1 MDGLIVSMLGEDFS
15 TLASVSVSAYT
26 DYADYSSDST
36 LVYEEMDTSVDFVIP
51 LDDDWK
57 PPDDGRLTGGS
68 WASTRA
74 RRTR

>member
-15 TLASVSVSAYT
+15 TLASISVSAYT
-26 DYADYSSDST
+26 DYSSDST

-57 PPDDGRLTGGS
+57 SPDDGRLTGGS

>member
-1 MDGLIVSMLGEDFS
+1 MDGLTVSMLGEDFS
-15 TLASVSVSAYT
+15 TLASISVSA
-26 DYADYSSDST
+26 YADYSSDST